1 MGEFIGHGGDSRS
14 RLIEVSGTCEAAL
27 RAATAQD
34 WERQAGQLDWSVRA
48 TVAHMVDVLGF
59 YALHLAS
66 GSPGRLRVD
75 VRPHDGATS
84 SEMLDTLHAAARLLG
99 LVVGVSPGRV
109 RAWHVF
115 GPSDPPGFAAMACD
129 ELLVHT
135 YDAMSGLGRQFAA
148 PQALVWPILDRLFPA
163 APRGRDPWKV
173 LLWANGRIGLPGL
186 PKRAPDWTWKSI
198 VDS

>member
-14 RLIEVSGTCEAAL
+14 LLIEVSDTCEAAL
-27 RAATAQD
+27 RATTAEN
-34 WERQAGQLDWSVRA
+34 WEGLAGQLDWSVRT
-48 TVAHMVDVLGF
+48 TVTHMVDVLGC
-59 YALHLAS
+59 YALYLAS
-66 GSPGRLRVD
+66 GSPVRLRVD

-84 SEMLDTLHAAARLLG
+84 TQMLDILHAAARLLG
-99 LVVGVSPGRV
+99 LVVGVSPGQV

-148 PQALVWPILDRLFPA
+148 PEALVWPIINRLFPDA
-163 APRGRDPWKV
+163 AGGGDPWDL

-186 PKRAPDWTWKSI
+186 PKRGPDWTWQSI
-198 VDS
+198 VGS